1 MTKHERELGYNQG
14 FAEGF
19 EAGYEKGFSEG
30 STLGYNN
37 GFAAGIAEVCPDD
50 TLSEPSLLLKKFKK
64 LVEAGLI
71 KLVVSGPAEQE
82 AKQLLEKMGLE
93 AETLQFG

>member
-30 STLGYNN
+30 GTLGYNN
-37 GFAAGIAEVCPDD
+37 GFAAGIAEVCSD
-50 TLSEPSLLLKKFKK
+50 TTSEPSLLLRKFKR
-64 LVEAGLI
+64 LVKAGLI
-71 KLVVSGPAEQE
+71 KLVVCGPAEQE

-93 AETLQFG
+93 AETLKFG